1 VENRGLVYRM
11 FSLACCAALIGCG
24 TVSTIKDQFKVPTL
38 WVTPFED
45 KQAVLNE
52 IPIGTPVDKVRSV
65 MRGHGFTEWCSQR
78 QDNQLTLSFHYFNP
92 TGLYSQDTTIIVYLK
107 REVVVDV
114 EIVRDHAEVVATQVA
129 PAQPKSNAS
138 VAAR

>member
-1 VENRGLVYRM
+1 MCSV
-11 FSLACCAALIGCG
+11 ACCAAIIGCG

-38 WVTPFED
+38 WVTPFKD

-65 MRGHGFTEWCSQR
+65 MRGHGFAEWCSQR
-78 QDNQLTLSFHYFNP
+78 QHNQLTLSFHYFDP

-114 EIVRDHAEVVATQVA
+114 EIVRDHAEGVATLVA
-129 PAQPKSNAS
+129 PAQPKSSGS